1 MPFQTSRQP
10 YDAQHLEIN
19 IETSYNTQNF
29 FNCHYLRGFNHHQE
43 NMFLLLATIQPISIT
58 DLFCYFNEARSRLQL
73 HVHIVQRE
81 DQECWNITHHKAG
94 RNQRNSWSLVVITRI
109 NINSFYPLITC
120 ICLQTMR
127 KFIMIEKHETTVI
140 QMNSGMNYP
149 HPFLQRSSLLDQ
161 FQVNCLN
168 LITDQTNNI
177 IQEDVRTGI
186 KVIGK
191 KEQKYTVSSL

>member
-1 MPFQTSRQP
+1 MSDYPSLQTTSNDQERYSVVIFVWSPYLRTLDRRKQFQNWIRNEKHHNALTNTTKSYVQIRVNAVRTSRQP

-81 DQECWNITHHKAG
+81 DQECWNITASIKLGETREIAG
-94 RNQRNSWSLVVITRI
+94 L
-109 NINSFYPLITC
+109 
-120 ICLQTMR
+120 
-127 KFIMIEKHETTVI
+127 
-140 QMNSGMNYP
+140 
-149 HPFLQRSSLLDQ
+149 
-161 FQVNCLN
+161 
-168 LITDQTNNI
+168 
-177 IQEDVRTGI
+177 
-186 KVIGK
+186 
-191 KEQKYTVSSL
+191 